1 MPSTQEIKAFCIRL
15 KNLPDEE
22 SVVEDFQGMLEI
34 LNIGNNIENEDDDE
48 IFIDIYVDIK
58 DTMDVFEPDSQNVLE
73 DFYSY
78 YTNEE
83 KFNQLKIRTLQQIHK
98 NWEKIYEKIKN
109 HIVFGNLNLSKRE
122 MKIMV
127 ENFGIVLCNDLGIID
142 SDLQLLFDDEE
153 CIGSGDDTMSRLVE
167 FV

>member
-1 MPSTQEIKAFCIRL
+1 MPTIQEIKSFCVRL
-15 KNLPDEE
+15 KNLPYEDFH
-22 SVVEDFQGMLEI
+22 VEDFQGVLEI
-34 LNIGNNIENEDDDE
+34 LNVGNNIENEDVDE
-48 IFIDIYVDIK
+48 IFEDIYSDIK
-58 DTMDVFEPDSQNVLE
+58 DAIDVFEQHSQDVLE

-78 YTNEE
+78 YTDEE
-83 KFNQLKIRTLQQIHK
+83 KFNHLKIRTLQQIHK
-98 NWEKIYEKIKN
+98 NWEKIYNKIKD
-109 HIVFGNLNLSKRE
+109 HVLFRNLNLSKRE

-153 CIGSGDDTMSRLVE
+153 CIGSSDDTFSRLVE

>member
-1 MPSTQEIKAFCIRL
+1 
-15 KNLPDEE
+15 
-22 SVVEDFQGMLEI
+22 MLEI

>member
-1 MPSTQEIKAFCIRL
+1 MPSTQDIKAFCIRL
-15 KNLPDEE
+15 KNLSDEE
-22 SVVEDFQGMLEI
+22 SVVEDFEGMLEI

-58 DTMDVFEPDSQNVLE
+58 DTMDVFEPDSQDVLE

-122 MKIMV
+122 MKIMI

>member
-1 MPSTQEIKAFCIRL
+1 MPSTQEIKSLCVRL

-22 SVVEDFQGMLEI
+22 FHVEDFQGVLEI
-34 LNIGNNIENEDDDE
+34 LNVGNNIENEDDDE
-48 IFIDIYVDIK
+48 IFTNIYSDIK
-58 DTMDVFEPDSQNVLE
+58 DAMDVFEPDSQDVLE

-98 NWEKIYEKIKN
+98 NWERIYNKIRHHNLFE
-109 HIVFGNLNLSKRE
+109 NLNLSKRE

-142 SDLQLLFDDEE
+142 SDLRLLFDDDE